1 MAVARVDIPQFDC
14 GEGYGSEFDEQ
25 EAAERKKSWRDDE
38 LSGIKRKS
46 NTTDGLPSKR
56 MVSSEY
62 SREEAKSQ
70 KYEFIALDAYSKH
83 KKMINDYILYYGKGI
98 EQFKRDSSR
107 DKRDLDV
114 IREEHRFIW
123 NEDDNPESTWEK
135 RLAKK
140 YYDKLFKEYCISD
153 LSRYK
158 ENKVALRW
166 RIEKEVIEGKG
177 QFTCGDKRCTESEG
191 LRSWEVNFAY
201 VEHGEKK
208 NTLIKLR
215 LCPDCSYKL
224 NYHHKKKLAKQ
235 KKKEKKRTKKKRKHE
250 KHHRNNDQN
259 SSSSAEDSEDID
271 SDHHIEESNAADSGS
286 SKGVDHSKSSCSGED
301 IWKGPAKIT
310 VDKTREEE
318 FEEYFQDMFL

>member
-1 MAVARVDIPQFDC
+1 MAGNVSENEDLSEIQYGGA
-14 GEGYGSEFDEQ
+14 GYGSEFDEQ
-25 EAAERKKSWRDDE
+25 ETFERRKTWRDDE

-46 NTTDGLPSKR
+46 NTTSGLPNKR
-56 MVSSEY
+56 MVSNEY
-62 SREEAKSQ
+62 SRVEAKGQ

-98 EQFKRDSSR
+98 EHYKRDSSR
-107 DKRDLDV
+107 DKTDLDV
-114 IREEHRFIW
+114 IKEEHRFIW
-123 NEDDNPESTWEK
+123 NEEDNPESTWEK

-166 RIEKEVIEGKG
+166 RIEKEVIDGKG
-177 QFTCGDKRCTESEG
+177 QFICGDKRCTETEG
-191 LRSWEVNFAY
+191 LRSWEVNFGY
-201 VEHGEKK
+201 MEHGEKK

-224 NYHHKKKLAKQ
+224 NYRHQRKLAKQ
-235 KKKEKKRTKKKRKHE
+235 RKKEKITTSVESLSTKEKNKKHKDKDRPVPSVVSGNH
-250 KHHRNNDQN
+250 
-259 SSSSAEDSEDID
+259 
-271 SDHHIEESNAADSGS
+271 SDDERDVPSGS
-286 SKGVDHSKSSCSGED
+286 APNKEASSVED
-301 IWKGPAKIT
+301 IWKGPAKKT

>member
-1 MAVARVDIPQFDC
+1 
-14 GEGYGSEFDEQ
+14 
-25 EAAERKKSWRDDE
+25 
-38 LSGIKRKS
+38 
-46 NTTDGLPSKR
+46 

-114 IREEHRFIW
+114 IKEEHRFIW
-123 NEDDNPESTWEK
+123 NEDDDPESTWEK

-224 NYHHKKKLAKQ
+224 NYHHKKKLAKH
-235 KKKEKKRTKKKRKHE
+235 KKKEKKTSKKSHLSKKKQKNL

-259 SSSSAEDSEDID
+259 SSSSTEDSED
-271 SDHHIEESNAADSGS
+271 SDHRSEESNASVSGS
-286 SKGVDHSKSSCSGED
+286 SKGVDHSKSTCTGED
-301 IWKGPAKIT
+301 IWKGPAKVT

>member
-1 MAVARVDIPQFDC
+1 MCSIDVHCQVLKIT
-14 GEGYGSEFDEQ
+14 
-25 EAAERKKSWRDDE
+25 
-38 LSGIKRKS
+38 S
-46 NTTDGLPSKR
+46 NFYFFR
-56 MVSSEY
+56 
-62 SREEAKSQ
+62 
-70 KYEFIALDAYSKH
+70 
-83 KKMINDYILYYGKGI
+83 
-98 EQFKRDSSR
+98 
-107 DKRDLDV
+107 
-114 IREEHRFIW
+114 
-123 NEDDNPESTWEK
+123 EK

-177 QFTCGDKRCTESEG
+177 QFMCGDKRCTESEG

-235 KKKEKKRTKKKRKHE
+235 KKKEKKTSKKSNSSKKKQKKE
-250 KHHRNNDQN
+250 KHHRNNDKN
-259 SSSSAEDSEDID
+259 SSSSAEDSEDD
-271 SDHHIEESNAADSGS
+271 DHNIEESNAAASGSSKSVDHSKSTCSGEDIWKGPAKVTVDKTRSNDNNSSSSAEDSEDNDHNIEESNAATSGS

-301 IWKGPAKIT
+301 IWKGPAKVT

>member
-1 MAVARVDIPQFDC
+1 MKYLPRKAINNMAEGKGNLSGIDY

-25 EAAERKKSWRDDE
+25 EAAERNKTWRDDA
-38 LSGIKRKS
+38 LFGVKRK
-46 NTTDGLPSKR
+46 
-56 MVSSEY
+56 
-62 SREEAKSQ
+62 EEAKSQ
-70 KYEFIALDAYSKH
+70 KYDFIALDAYSRH
-83 KKMINDYILYYGKGI
+83 KKMINDYVLYYGKGV
-98 EQFKRDSSR
+98 EHFKRDSSR

-114 IREEHRFIW
+114 IKDEHRFIW
-123 NEDDNPESTWEK
+123 HEEDNPESTWEK

-166 RIEKEVIEGKG
+166 RVEKEVIEGKG
-177 QFTCGDKRCTESEG
+177 QFICGDKRCTETEG

-201 VEHGEKK
+201 VEHEEKK

-235 KKKEKKRTKKKRKHE
+235 KKKEKKTTSKKSHSSKKKRKQE
-250 KHHRNNDQN
+250 KNQRNRDKN
-259 SSSSAEDSEDID
+259 SSDSSEDSEGDD
-271 SDHHIEESNAADSGS
+271 VKSDAAASGS
-286 SKGVDHSKSSCSGED
+286 SQGVDHSKSTSSGED

>member
-1 MAVARVDIPQFDC
+1 M
-14 GEGYGSEFDEQ
+14 GYGSEFDEQ
-25 EAAERKKSWRDDE
+25 EAAERNKTWRDDE
-38 LSGIKRKS
+38 LSGIKRKA
-46 NTTDGLPSKR
+46 NTTGGLPSKR
-56 MVSSEY
+56 VVSSEY
-62 SREEAKSQ
+62 SRQEAKGQ
-70 KYEFIALDAYSKH
+70 KYDFIALDAYSKH
-83 KKMINDYILYYGKGI
+83 KKMINDYILYYGRGI
-98 EQFKRDSSR
+98 EHFKRDSSR
-107 DKRDLDV
+107 DKTDMDV
-114 IREEHRFIW
+114 IKEEHRFIW
-123 NEDDNPESTWEK
+123 HEEDDPESSWEK

-177 QFTCGDKRCTESEG
+177 QFICGDKRCSEYEG

-201 VEHGEKK
+201 MEHGEKK

-235 KKKEKKRTKKKRKHE
+235 KKKEGETKSQKSHSAKKKKKN
-250 KHHRNNDQN
+250 KHHRHRERD
-259 SSSSAEDSEDID
+259 SSDSSEDSEDD
-271 SDHHIEESNAADSGS
+271 SSTTAGVS
-286 SKGVDHSKSSCSGED
+286 STLNPENPKSTSTDED

-318 FEEYFQDMFL
+318 FEEYFHDMFL